1 MFVSCL
7 LSPPRRYPVRV
18 FRLSLALAALA
29 AVGLMA
35 PLSASGAS
43 LGVAADASLTGGS
56 TVGNASAA
64 TALHLTWARVDVSW
78 ASVAPSQPK
87 GARIPTSSG
96 YVWTS
101 VDTQLAAAASLGSGT
116 QVLLSVSGT
125 PDWARADRG
134 AGGSVGDPAWMPRR
148 ASWQNFVAALVTRY
162 NGRFAAIEIWP
173 QPNLQRSL
181 RPQRL
186 AGRLVGAGLF
196 KILTKLATVE
206 IRKVS
211 ATAPIV
217 SGGLART
224 DPASTTDTPPVT
236 FLRSMS
242 RTRMLFD
249 VVGMRLVPP
258 TGSEGP
264 SDPTNL
270 SITDSAGIVAA
281 IDSYWPGSLKS
292 VWLTGYGVPSGPAT
306 NGLSSATQSVGI
318 SSFLTATA
326 NPRVGLAIWN
336 SLANTAA
343 APYEGILLAPTA
355 NPFVAPAA
363 GLDPAWDTW
372 TTILPV
378 PVPAPEPT
386 PPTPPV

>member
-1 MFVSCL
+1 MFVRHPKL
-7 LSPPRRYPVRV
+7 V
-18 FRLSLALAALA
+18 LAVVVAI
-29 AVGLMA
+29 GLIT
-35 PLSASGAS
+35 PLGASGAV
-43 LGVAADASLTGGS
+43 LGVSTDASLTGGS
-56 TVGNASAA
+56 PVGNASAA

-78 ASVAPSQPK
+78 PLVAPTQPK
-87 GARIPTSSG
+87 SARVPTSSG

-101 VDTQLAAAASLGSGT
+101 VDTQVAAAASLGAGT

-134 AGGSVGDPAWMPRR
+134 AGGAVGDPAWMPRR
-148 ASWQNFVAALVTRY
+148 ASWQNFVAALVSRY
-162 NGRFAAIEIWP
+162 NGAFAAIEIWP
-173 QPNLQRSL
+173 QPNLQSSL

-186 AGRLVGAGLF
+186 AGRLVSPGLF
-196 KILTKLATVE
+196 KVLTQRASLE
-206 IRKVS
+206 LRKVS
-211 ATAPIV
+211 ATVLIV

-258 TGSEGP
+258 TGSEAL

-270 SITDSAGIVAA
+270 SVTDSAGIVAA
-281 IDSYWPGSLKS
+281 IDSYWPGSQKS
-292 VWLTGYGVPSGPAT
+292 VWLTGYGVPSGPAVS
-306 NGLSSATQSVGI
+306 GLSSATQSAGI
-318 SSFLTATA
+318 TSFLAA
-326 NPRVGLAIWN
+326 ASNPRVGVVVWN

-343 APYEGILLAPTA
+343 APYGGILLAPTVA
-355 NPFVAPAA
+355 PFVAPTA
-363 GLDPAWDTW
+363 GADPAWDTW

-378 PVPAPEPT
+378 P
-386 PPTPPV
+386 PPPPV

>member
-1 MFVSCL
+1 MQVRFLML
-7 LSPPRRYPVRV
+7 L
-18 FRLSLALAALA
+18 LAVAA

-35 PLSASGAS
+35 PLGASGAA
-43 LGVAADASLTGGS
+43 LGVSADASLTGGS
-56 TVGNASAA
+56 TVGNATAA

-78 ASVAPSQPK
+78 PTVAPSQPK
-87 GARIPTSSG
+87 SARIPTSSG

-101 VDTQLAAAASLGSGT
+101 VDAQLAAAASLGAGT

-125 PDWARADRG
+125 PDWARADGG
-134 AGGSVGDPAWMPRR
+134 AGGSVGDPAWMPKR
-148 ASWQNFVAALVTRY
+148 ASWQNFVAALVARY
-162 NGRFAAIEIWP
+162 NGTFAAIEIWP
-173 QPNLQRSL
+173 QPNLQSSL

-186 AGRLVGAGLF
+186 AGRFVGAGLF
-196 KILTKLATVE
+196 KVLTKLATVE
-206 IRKVS
+206 IRKVT
-211 ATAPIV
+211 ATVPIV

-258 TGSEGP
+258 TGSEGT
-264 SDPTNL
+264 SAPTNL

-281 IDSYWPGSLKS
+281 IDAYWPGAQKS
-292 VWLTGYGVPSGPAT
+292 VWLTGYGVPSGPAA

-318 SSFLTATA
+318 SSFLAATA
-326 NPRVGLAIWN
+326 NPRVGLVIWN

-343 APYEGILLAPTA
+343 APYGGILLAPTA
-355 NPFVAPAA
+355 NPFVAPAT
-363 GLDPAWDTW
+363 GTDPAWDTW

-378 PVPAPEPT
+378 PVPEPIPEPV
-386 PPTPPV
+386 PPTPSA

>member
-1 MFVSCL
+1 MQV
-7 LSPPRRYPVRV
+7 RRLTLV
-18 FRLSLALAALA
+18 LTALA

-35 PLSASGAS
+35 PLSASGAA
-43 LGVAADASLTGGS
+43 LGVAADASLAGGS
-56 TVGNASAA
+56 TAGNASAA

-78 ASVAPSQPK
+78 PSVAPTQPTTT
-87 GARIPTSSG
+87 RIPTSPG

-101 VDTQLAAAASLGSGT
+101 VDTQLAAAASLGAST

-125 PDWARADRG
+125 PDWARADGG

-148 ASWQNFVAALVTRY
+148 AAWQNFVAALVTRY
-162 NGRFAAIEIWP
+162 NGTFAAIEIWP
-173 QPNLQRSL
+173 QPNLQSSL

-186 AGRLVGAGLF
+186 AGRFVGAGLF
-196 KILTKLATVE
+196 KVLTKLATVE

-211 ATAPIV
+211 ATVPIV

-249 VVGMRLVPP
+249 VVGLRLVPP

-281 IDSYWPGSLKS
+281 IDAYWPGSQKS
-292 VWLTGYGVPSGPAT
+292 VWLTGYGVPFGPAAS
-306 NGLSSATQSVGI
+306 GVSSATQSAGI

-336 SLANTAA
+336 SLANTAT
-343 APYEGILLAPTA
+343 APYGGILLAPTA
-355 NPFVAPAA
+355 NPFVAPTA
-363 GLDPAWDTW
+363 GTNPAWDTW
-372 TTILPV
+372 TTLLPV
-378 PVPAPEPT
+378 PVPVPEPA